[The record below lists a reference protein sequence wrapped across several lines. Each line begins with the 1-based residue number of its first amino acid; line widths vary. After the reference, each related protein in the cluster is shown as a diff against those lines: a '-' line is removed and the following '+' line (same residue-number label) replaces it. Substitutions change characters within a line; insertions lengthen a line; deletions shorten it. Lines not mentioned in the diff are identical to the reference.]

1 MPLSRHSVGTY
12 QGNEL
17 TCNRS
22 GSTRARSPQLAEPL
36 WTDPG
41 LKSGISVREL
51 ISTKNKMC
59 KKTFSQNPRTRQKK
73 PPVPPNVQNS
83 TRARSLGFSTVCCC
97 FCTFVVLMRLGLGLG
112 LALSLTLSSCVQL
125 YAFDTAYHSS
135 RDGNLSGLGMSHAT
149 TASPKFILQGTSVGG
164 RHRGRQRKTGHPC
177 PCRNCPQ
184 VSPAENKKQ
193 KTKQKTGR
201 GSLMNRPSC
210 PHDDPIGRGTELN

>member
-51 ISTKNKMC
+51 ISTKNKVC

-73 PPVPPNVQNS
+73 PPLPPNVQNS

-97 FCTFVVLMRLGLGLG
+97 FCTFVVLSRLGMGLG

-149 TASPKFILQGTSVGG
+149 TASPKTILQDTFEDGP
-164 RHRGRQRKTGHPC
+164 RRGRQRKCWVMDNIKQWTSLPL
-177 PCRNCPQ
+177 PDLLTSTSCRN
-184 VSPAENKKQ
+184 
-193 KTKQKTGR
+193 
-201 GSLMNRPSC
+201 
-210 PHDDPIGRGTELN
+210 D